1 VNEKSKIYLK
11 TFFALAV
18 TVSVFYIIFRNVN
31 FFSVIN
37 ILLHANVIYLIL
49 ATFLGIFII
58 LFFTLRWKMVLTAM
72 DFPLTFRNTF
82 DIIMGVFPFAAVTP
96 SIASDGMRAVFLRN
110 KIRASIVIG
119 SVLTERMLEFATL
132 LMFLVIGMV
141 ISNKFQF
148 LGIATI
154 IFCCILLIV
163 YLAHVKIN
171 LPFKEIWNER
181 LENIFLS
188 LRILVKNKK
197 IFLIV
202 VSYTLLVWI
211 CSILQILVFF
221 YALGIKV
228 PIAAL
233 LIGAPVAILIG
244 QIPITLGGAGTRDAA
259 FIIMFSEYALPEQ
272 MLSVGIF
279 FSFFRVWLPSIIG
292 IYFMRKVINSKDNV
306 E

>member
-1 VNEKSKIYLK
+1 MNEKSKIYLK

-18 TVSVFYIIFRNVN
+18 TVSVFYVIFRNVN

-37 ILLHANVIYLIL
+37 ILFHASASYLIL
-49 ATFLGIFII
+49 ATILGVFII
-58 LFFTLRWKMVLTAM
+58 LFFTLRWQNVLAAM
-72 DFPLTFRNTF
+72 DFPLPFRNTF

-154 IFCCILLIV
+154 IFCCISLMI

-197 IFLIV
+197 FFLIV

-259 FIIMFSEYALPEQ
+259 FIILFSAYATPEQ
-272 MLSVGIF
+272 LLSVGIL
-279 FSFFRVWLPSIIG
+279 FSLFRVWLPSLIG
-292 IYFMRKVINSKDNV
+292 IYFMRKMISSKDNV